1 MVKTIKIGNTEYDM
15 KSSAY
20 TVFAYK
26 DQMGRD
32 LLADIST
39 INDTY
44 TRIGKLPE
52 AEQTSEWLKEITGVI
67 EIALKLAYIM
77 IKEQNNQFKDYNEWL
92 KEIDAITGT
101 GNSWIQEV
109 MELAIAP
116 FLGRIQS
123 SQN

>member
-1 MVKTIKIGNTEYDM
+1 MVKTIKIGSKEYDM

-26 DQMGRD
+26 DEMGRD
-32 LLADIST
+32 LLADISY
-39 INDTY
+39 INDKSTE
-44 TRIGKLPE
+44 INKLPE
-52 AEQTSEWLKEITGVI
+52 EAQTGAWLNEITGVI

-77 IKEQNNQFKDYNEWL
+77 IKEQNKEFKPYKEWL
-92 KEIDAITGT
+92 QEVDAVTGE

-109 MELAIAP
+109 MELAISP

-123 SQN
+123 SQK

>member
-1 MVKTIKIGNTEYDM
+1 MVKRIRIGSTEYDM

-39 INDTY
+39 INDKY
-44 TRIGKLPE
+44 TEISKLPE
-52 AEQTSEWLKEITGVI
+52 EAQTGAWLNEITGVI

-77 IKEQNNQFKDYNEWL
+77 IKEQNKQFKEYDEWL

-123 SQN
+123 SQK

>member
-1 MVKTIKIGNTEYDM
+1 MVKTIKIGSTAYDM

-32 LLADIST
+32 LLADISK

-44 TRIGKLPE
+44 IEINKLPE
-52 AEQTSEWLKEITGVI
+52 EEQTGAWLNEITGVI

-77 IKEQNNQFKDYNEWL
+77 IKEQDKSFKNYEEWL
-92 KEIDAITGT
+92 QEIDAITGT
-101 GNSWIQEV
+101 ENSWIQEV
-109 MELAIAP
+109 MELAISP